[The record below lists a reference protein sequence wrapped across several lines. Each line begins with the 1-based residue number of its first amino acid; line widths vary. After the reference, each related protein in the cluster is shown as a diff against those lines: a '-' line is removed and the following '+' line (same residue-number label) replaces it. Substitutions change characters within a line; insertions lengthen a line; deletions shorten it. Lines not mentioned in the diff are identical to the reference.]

1 MDCDVSP
8 ATHARRHRS
17 RRRNRLK
24 QTPNQRQPSRSR
36 NASYVG
42 QRVSRSCGL
51 RAGVRLTLQG
61 SPANRSLSAI
71 EPVSAP
77 PKGKLKNGDQRPAPK
92 TRPARTEI
100 RKITDQR
107 LGSTRVTRGNV
118 GDSPQ
123 RGNKTPETGLPGWG
137 GRIRTSAWR
146 NQNPLPYR
154 LATPQCRFLSQA
166 AARGG
171 RTLVRGRTS
180 RNRCWR
186 DKATIATS
194 FSSVRTVDRTSFGPI
209 GASLAKLRFFHLAT
223 AFGLI
228 PYCSASSCR
237 LF

>member
-1 MDCDVSP
+1 MPSCRLASLRRSLMEPRLRTSRSPASPRPCSIPGVSRSGASDCDVAP

-42 QRVSRSCGL
+42 QRVYRSCGL

-77 PKGKLKNGDQRPAPK
+77 PKGKLKNGNQRPAPK

-107 LGSTRVTRGNV
+107 LGSARVTHGNV

-123 RGNKTPETGLPGWG
+123 RGNKTPETGLPG
-137 GRIRTSAWR
+137 
-146 NQNPLPYR
+146 
-154 LATPQCRFLSQA
+154 
-166 AARGG
+166 
-171 RTLVRGRTS
+171 
-180 RNRCWR
+180 
-186 DKATIATS
+186 
-194 FSSVRTVDRTSFGPI
+194 
-209 GASLAKLRFFHLAT
+209 
-223 AFGLI
+223 
-228 PYCSASSCR
+228 
-237 LF
+237 